1 MFLSN
6 AMWASKVDKKEP
18 IIVKVYFWGLGW
30 IFAKKVS
37 LVMEDFLLYPQSTGK
52 LEAEEK
58 TYPFWNCQIV
68 QLFKNGSP
76 RTLPKNMSIWAAIL
90 RETTQF
96 IAPTDK
102 LRNYCVF
109 VLQISPG
116 ICKKRQISGICCYK
130 LFHLKLFSNS
140 KQMMRNELQ
149 FLNFQNLYRFY
160 CLWMSYLW

>member
-1 MFLSN
+1 MCAYVCFIHLYMHKCGIVAVFVIN
-6 AMWASKVDKKEP
+6 KYWASVLCLRKNSMVSIQCNVGFSKVDKKEP
-18 IIVKVYFWGLGW
+18 IIVKVYFGGLGW

-68 QLFKNGSP
+68 QLFKNGS
-76 RTLPKNMSIWAAIL
+76 LEASPKNMSIWAAIL
-90 RETTQF
+90 GETTQF

-109 VLQISPG
+109 ALQISPG
-116 ICKKRQISGICCYK
+116 ICKKTPD
-130 LFHLKLFSNS
+130 
-140 KQMMRNELQ
+140 
-149 FLNFQNLYRFY
+149 
-160 CLWMSYLW
+160 